1 MWGGYSL
8 GKATAHGQVQGK
20 RVKAGQEQPRIEN
33 PGMEQVLS
41 VKVLERKFV
50 AGFMGN
56 QLGWRRKF
64 KKDDSEQGQ

>member
-1 MWGGYSL
+1 M
-8 GKATAHGQVQGK
+8 
-20 RVKAGQEQPRIEN
+20 KAGQEQPRIEN
-33 PGMEQVLS
+33 PGTEQVLS

-64 KKDDSEQGQ
+64 KKDDSERGQ

>member
-8 GKATAHGQVQGK
+8 GKATAHGQARGK

-33 PGMEQVLS
+33 PGTEQVLS

-64 KKDDSEQGQ
+64 KKDDSERGQ